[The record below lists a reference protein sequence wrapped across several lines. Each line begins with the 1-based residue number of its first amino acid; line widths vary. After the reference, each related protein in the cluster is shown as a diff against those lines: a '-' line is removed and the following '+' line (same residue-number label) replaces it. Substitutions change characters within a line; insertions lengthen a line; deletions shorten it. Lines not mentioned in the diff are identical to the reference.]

1 MEGAVWM
8 GQRLSNE
15 IELLCQSCE
24 YLMQEYNSRVF
35 NSTGD
40 PEKILTQVNTATQWL
55 VSAVKANTCNTYE
68 KSIEV
73 LEGATALLKDVS
85 VNETDLL
92 NI

>member
-1 MEGAVWM
+1 M

-15 IELLCQSCE
+15 IEQLCQSTDF
-24 YLMQEYNSRVF
+24 LLDEYNTRVF

-40 PEKILTQVNTATQWL
+40 PEKVMTQVNTATQWL
-55 VSAVKANTCNTYE
+55 VQAVKTNTCNTYE

-73 LEGATALLKDVS
+73 LEGAATLLKDVS
-85 VNETDLL
+85 VNETDII